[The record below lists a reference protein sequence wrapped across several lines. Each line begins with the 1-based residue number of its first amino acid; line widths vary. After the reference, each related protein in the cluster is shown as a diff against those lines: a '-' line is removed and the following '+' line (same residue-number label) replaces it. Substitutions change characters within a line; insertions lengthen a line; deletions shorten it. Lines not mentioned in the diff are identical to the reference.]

1 MLKRILSLEEE
12 VEAFVTNN
20 QEQII
25 AINRSGCRGHVQI
38 CYLED
43 VKKFIVMFIPL
54 ETLLAPEYQEI
65 ITTNGNFVEH
75 LIKKVKIYDPN
86 TQIVIGYQSLDLET
100 YSVIISFESS

>member
-12 VEAFVTNN
+12 VEAFVVNN

-25 AINRSGCRGHVQI
+25 AINRTSCRDYIHI

-54 ETLLAPEYQEI
+54 ETLLTPEHQEI
-65 ITTNGNFVEH
+65 IATTEILLN
-75 LIKKVKIYDPN
+75 I
-86 TQIVIGYQSLDLET
+86 
-100 YSVIISFESS
+100 